1 MRMFVRAG
9 LLFMAFAGIVRADEI
24 LGTCVTCTGPVAAI
38 ANSPTGLAGLPITF
52 DEFAMDTAI
61 TDQYSS
67 LGIIFDGENPRITDD
82 GSNPFPPVLAGFE
95 PERYMGDIEGY
106 FVNPYNPTRTITVSW
121 FSFTAGYFD
130 ETGKTLLEWFD
141 INGNKLGEMENTET
155 GIQTFYVEGFG
166 IASWRIG
173 GTEDGNGFAID
184 NINFGGLNL
193 IDFDIS
199 DDVEDG
205 QCVSPEDNVKLTIC
219 FTNDSDITYNDA
231 IIKLYLDKG
240 VTYPYADWTIDEN
253 MISYPPDP
261 WYDPNYHAY
270 TWEIGDLAPDDT
282 ACVDIEVNI
291 NEAAIPGM
299 ELLNV
304 AELTAL
310 VCRDYLVTDPNT
322 EPNTY
327 ISVCEVEVIARS
339 VEKTVVC
346 CWGDYDKIFVDQYAT
361 GICNG
366 LSWQNA
372 FSGTDGLSKALYRAA
387 HSSCTG
393 PYTIYIA
400 SGNYFPG
407 TQEDDSFVL
416 PEGTQIYGGF
426 PTGGCDF
433 SQRNPKVYE
442 ALLDGWLETGVFA
455 SKVVTMENNTLL
467 DGVAVTRGMTYNVY
481 GSVVDFTLKNCFI
494 KEGFQYG
501 VYATNGNVAIER
513 CKIQENERDGI
524 YHSGTGF
531 ALNVLN
537 SWIMRNG
544 RNGINTYASSPIV
557 MNSIISESDM
567 NDEGNIG
574 IKVIDPSATPVIY
587 NNTIANNK
595 SAGVY
600 YSDTGTVVDPNDPN
614 TVTYTY
620 PDIQNCIIYFNN
632 GGHEQISGVSP
643 DDVASYSCIQDCN
656 SVNNNINAN
665 PGFAYVT
672 DLNGTPNP
680 ANYHL
685 SATSSMKDM
694 GSPYLDYSGQTDYD
708 TEDRYDGYAVDIGA
722 DEIHSCSGDYSPE
735 DFKSE
740 ADFNADGIVN
750 LKDFQQISGS
760 WLSHDPNDLSWN
772 DPNSTLNWADVC
784 NLADAGSSQY
794 AIDIADLEVFV
805 SENGWLWQACWYG
818 AGQTVVA
825 ETMTMMALPETSAL
839 EISSM
844 ESMSLSSASL
854 TSMTSDETDNVSS
867 FVRVSTIMIMEEPLL
882 VEEEVNPYAELSNAE
897 LAQFVRDIKDL
908 KEIVQLQVSSGGE
921 DSEDITEILEFF
933 DGILK
938 EVKESMQKQ

>member
-299 ELLNV
+299 ELVNNT
-304 AELTAL
+304 ELTAL

-327 ISVCEVEVIARS
+327 VSVCAVEVIARS
-339 VEKTVVC
+339 VEKTAVC

-361 GICNG
+361 GSG
-366 LSWQNA
+366 DSGTSWADAYN
-372 FSGTDGLSKALYRAA
+372 GTDGLRKALYRATNA
-387 HSSCTG
+387 SCTG

-407 TQEDDSFVL
+407 EKEEDSFVL

-433 SQRNPKVYE
+433 GARNPKVYE
-442 ALLDGWLETGVFA
+442 ALLTGQVDDDLL
-455 SKVVTMENNTLL
+455 SEIDNVVTMGHNTLL
-467 DGVAVTRGMTYNVY
+467 DGVAITRGINSNIY
-481 GSVVDFTLKNCFI
+481 GNTVDFTLKNCSI
-494 KEGFQYG
+494 KESELYG
-501 VYATNGNVAIER
+501 IYALNGNVTIER
-513 CKIQENERDGI
+513 CKIQENFSDGI
-524 YHSGTGF
+524 YHSGTDF
-531 ALNVLN
+531 TLDISN
-537 SWIMRNG
+537 SWVMRNG
-544 RNGINTYASSPIV
+544 ENGMKVVDSTLIAKN
-557 MNSIISESDM
+557 NNISESDM
-567 NDEGNIG
+567 KEQGNQGVRIENPTN
-574 IKVIDPSATPVIY
+574 IPFLY

-595 SAGVY
+595 GEGLY
-600 YSDTGTVVDPNDPN
+600 YKNNNVSDPND
-614 TVTYTY
+614 Y
-620 PDIQNCIIYFNN
+620 IEIKNCILYYNN
-632 GGHEQISGVSP
+632 NTNGSFGSQLSGIKERAT
-643 DDVASYSCIQDCN
+643 DYCCIQGGTGI
-656 SVNNNINAN
+656 NNNITAA
-665 PGFAYVT
+665 PMFAYPASVVGEP
-672 DLNGTPNP
+672 DPN
-680 ANYHL
+680 NFHL
-685 SATSSMKDM
+685 SSASPLKDM
-694 GSPYLDYSGQTDYD
+694 GCPNLDYTGQTDYD
-708 TEDRYDGYAVDIGA
+708 TEARVEGYGVDIGA
-722 DEIHSCSGDYSPE
+722 DELHSCGGDYSV
-735 DFKSE
+735 
-740 ADFNADGIVN
+740 FNTLDLNSDGLVN
-750 LKDFQQISGS
+750 MKEFQLFAIS
-760 WLSHDPNDLSWN
+760 WLADPNTTGEPNDVWN
-772 DPNSTLNWADVC
+772 EDC
-784 NLADAGSSQY
+784 NLDNTGSSFEL
-794 AIDIADLEVFV
+794 IDIADLVVFL
-805 SENGWLWQACWYG
+805 EDGWLWQACWYEPYNS
-818 AGQTVVA
+818 ATA
-825 ETMTMMALPETSAL
+825 TMMATMAMSSEPEADA
-839 EISSM
+839 I
-844 ESMSLSSASL
+844 SMSRSSSDNINTLART
-854 TSMTSDETDNVSS
+854 TSKLLFADEP
-867 FVRVSTIMIMEEPLL
+867 EP
-882 VEEEVNPYAELSNAE
+882 EEVSQYAYMSNSE
-897 LAQFVRDIKDL
+897 LAEFVRDIKDL
-908 KEIVQLQVSSGGE
+908 KAMVQAQALIESE
-921 DSEDITEILEFF
+921 DSKDVAEILDFF
-933 DGILK
+933 DGVLLD
-938 EVKESMQKQ
+938 VKNYLTEQEE

>member
-1 MRMFVRAG
+1 MRMFVR
-9 LLFMAFAGIVRADEI
+9 LVFLFLTFAGMVRAEEI
-24 LGTCVTCTGPVAAI
+24 FGTCATCTGPVAAT

-106 FVNPYNPTRTITVSW
+106 FVNPYNPTQTITVSW

-205 QCVSPEDNVKLTIC
+205 QCVSPEDDIKLTIC

-270 TWEIGDLAPDDT
+270 SWEIGDLAPDDT

-299 ELLNV
+299 ELVNNT
-304 AELTAL
+304 ELTAL

-322 EPNTY
+322 EPNTF

-339 VEKTVVC
+339 VEKTAVC

-372 FSGTDGLSKALYRAA
+372 FSGTDGLSKALYQAKNSA
-387 HSSCTG
+387 CGG
-393 PYTIYIA
+393 PFTIYIA

-407 TQEDDSFVL
+407 EKEDDSFVL

-433 SQRNPKVYE
+433 SARNPKVYE
-442 ALLDGWLETGVFA
+442 ALLTGQVDDDLL
-455 SKVVTMENNTLL
+455 SEIDNVVTMGHNTLL
-467 DGVAVTRGMTYNVY
+467 DGVAIARGINSNIY
-481 GSVVDFTLKNCFI
+481 GNTVDFTLKNCSI
-494 KEGFQYG
+494 KESELYG
-501 VYATNGNVAIER
+501 IYALNGNVTIER
-513 CKIQENERDGI
+513 CKIQENFSDGI
-524 YHSGTGF
+524 YHEGSGFT
-531 ALNVLN
+531 LEVSN

-544 RNGINTYASSPIV
+544 ENGIRSYTSVPLV
-557 MNSIISESDM
+557 KNSIISESDM
-567 NDEGNIG
+567 KDEGNQGLRILY
-574 IKVIDPSATPVIY
+574 PSESPVLH
-587 NNTIANNK
+587 NNTLANNK
-595 SAGVY
+595 AEGIYFRDSGRAQ
-600 YSDTGTVVDPNDPN
+600 DPNDPN
-614 TVTYTY
+614 TVTYSY

-632 GGHEQISGVSP
+632 GGQKQISGVSP
-643 DDVASYSCIQDCN
+643 DMVASYCCIQDCN
-656 SVNNNINAN
+656 SVNNNINTN
-665 PGFAYVT
+665 PGFAYIT
-672 DLNGTPNP
+672 NLNGTPNP
-680 ANYHL
+680 ENYHL
-685 SATSSMKDM
+685 SAASPCKDI

-708 TEDRYDGYAVDIGA
+708 AEARFVGEGVEIGA
-722 DEIHSCSGDYSPE
+722 DELHTCTGDYSDE
-735 DFKSE
+735 DFVSE

-750 LKDFQQISGS
+750 LNDFQQISGA

-772 DPNSTLNWADVC
+772 DPNSTLNWSGVC
-784 NLADAGSSQY
+784 NLADSDSSQY
-794 AIDIADLEVFV
+794 AIDIADLEEFV
-805 SENGWLWQACWYG
+805 SANGWLWQACWYG
-818 AGQTVVA
+818 AGQSVA
-825 ETMTMMALPETSAL
+825 TEAMTMMALPEISAT
-839 EISSM
+839 
-844 ESMSLSSASL
+844 ESFSLASVNSADIL
-854 TSMTSDETDNVSS
+854 PLA
-867 FVRVSTIMIMEEPLL
+867 RVSGKMILEETTPI
-882 VEEEVNPYAELSNAE
+882 EEEVNPYAEMTNAE
-897 LAQFVRDIKDL
+897 LAIFVRDIQEL
-908 KEIVQLQVSSGGE
+908 KAMIVTQVESGCE
-921 DSEDITEILEFF
+921 DSEDLTEILDFF
-933 DGILK
+933 DNIL
-938 EVKESMQKQ
+938 EDVKESMQKQ